1 MDRRLYDDL
10 CSLIAYRMGE
20 TGDSPEEVSA
30 VEQHSEEPLRILEPV
45 RTESG
50 AFKALC
56 WVVGCCLLVIAVA
69 VIARAL

>member
-1 MDRRLYDDL
+1 
-10 CSLIAYRMGE
+10 MGE

-30 VEQHSEEPLRILEPV
+30 VEQHSEEPLRILEPM